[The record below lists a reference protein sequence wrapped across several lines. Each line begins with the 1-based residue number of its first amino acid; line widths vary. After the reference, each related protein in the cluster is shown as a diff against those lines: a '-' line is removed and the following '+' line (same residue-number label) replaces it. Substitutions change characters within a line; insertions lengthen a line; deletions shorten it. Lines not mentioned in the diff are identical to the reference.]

1 MNRRDERWAIGVDVG
16 GTAIKC
22 GLVSSGGRIEAFR
35 RIPLERVDD
44 SDRLV
49 AAIHQAAD
57 GLREEARRNGIGPV
71 GVGVCAPGSIDRAE
85 GRIHKAPNLPGLE
98 DLPLR
103 ERLTRLLPEPV
114 ELANDV
120 NAAALGE
127 LCFGAGRDRRHFV
140 MVALGT
146 GVGGALVVGGR
157 LYTGAAGFAGE
168 VGHITV
174 DPHGPACPC
183 GNVGCLERFTGA
195 PAIEE
200 RARQLLA
207 SSSDGGSLRAASEI
221 TPETVAEAAREGDRV
236 ALQVLEETGRWLG
249 IAFITL
255 INLLDPEC
263 VVVGGGIAQ
272 AGAPLFD
279 SILRTVDD
287 RTMSSTART
296 VPIVMA
302 ELGPRA
308 GMAGAGA
315 LALWPE
321 IG

>member
-1 MNRRDERWAIGVDVG
+1 MNRPEERWAIGVDVG

-22 GLVSSGGRIEAFR
+22 GLVCSDGRIEAFD

-49 AAIHQAAD
+49 EAIRGAAVGLEEAARSAAID
-57 GLREEARRNGIGPV
+57 PV

-103 ERLTRLLPEPV
+103 DRLNGLFPDPV
-114 ELANDV
+114 QLANDV
-120 NAAALGE
+120 NAAAVGE
-127 LCFGAGRDRRHFV
+127 LRFGAGRGRQHFV

-157 LYTGAAGFAGE
+157 LYSGAAGFAGE

-174 DPHGPACPC
+174 DPRGPLCPC
-183 GNVGCLERFTGA
+183 GNIGCLERFTGA
-195 PAIEE
+195 AAIEE
-200 RARQLLA
+200 RARELLRTTG
-207 SSSDGGSLRAASEI
+207 DGGPLRSLSEI
-221 TPETVAEAAREGDRV
+221 TPERVAEAARQGDGV
-236 ALQVLEETGRWLG
+236 ALQVLEETGHWLG

-263 VVVGGGIAQ
+263 IVVGGGIAQ

-287 RTMSSTART
+287 RTMSSTARE
-296 VPIVMA
+296 VPILPA

-308 GMAGAGA
+308 GTAGAGA

-321 IG
+321 LG